1 MMDLFQLPSHVS
13 ARIERIHW
21 RDADDPV
28 ARRLDELG
36 FVPGESVRV
45 IGRGPVGREPV
56 AVQVGHTRFA
66 LRKQEAQR
74 IEVGFVASAPE
85 RS

>member
-1 MMDLFQLPSHVS
+1 MDLFQLPAHVP

-36 FVPGESVRV
+36 FVPGETVRV
-45 IGRGPVGREPV
+45 IGRGPIGREPV

-74 IEVGFVASAPE
+74 IEVDGTASGPARP
-85 RS
+85 

>member
-1 MMDLFQLPSHVS
+1 MDLFDLPAYAP
-13 ARIERIHW
+13 ARIERVHGH
-21 RDADDPV
+21 ATEDPV

-36 FVPGESVRV
+36 FVPGEIVRV

-66 LRKQEAQR
+66 LRRLEAQR
-74 IEVGFVASAPE
+74 VEVVLAARDEAGA
-85 RS
+85 